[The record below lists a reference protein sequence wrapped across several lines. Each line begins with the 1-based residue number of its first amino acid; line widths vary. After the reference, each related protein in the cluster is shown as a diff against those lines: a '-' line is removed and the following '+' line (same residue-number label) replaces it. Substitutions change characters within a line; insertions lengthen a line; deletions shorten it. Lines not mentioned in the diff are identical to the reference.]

1 MGKKRR
7 MLHSK
12 KFSAKH
18 SAHPRMRTINGTTAI
33 TETEQT
39 PIIEETPVIEP
50 PKLKMTEPKSVVI
63 DAMPAEPKT
72 TTAKTTTLKKKAT
85 TRKTTTTKKAPAKKT
100 TRKTTTKRTTKSK
113 TAATNT

>member
-72 TTAKTTTLKKKAT
+72 TTLKKKAT